1 MRETGR
7 AKAVWQLTPQTRH
20 YGLPSEFLIAD
31 IHSARQGRGMTTPI
45 QAGDI
50 LTVSWDNRPIRV
62 LQIDAIETFYDAEM
76 EEFGWVIAK
85 ARTAIYFRISTL
97 LLKESAS
104 VASSQSFSPK
114 EDKKYRPDLPMRLF
128 RHHGADWSDE
138 LSELTAL
145 EDDFSIPAQEVV
157 IIPFGAKGGA
167 TKPVK
172 LQTSDGGNLTLR
184 EIIEA
189 AHSAQQSK
197 CTDVKGVG
205 LYRSGFVGGVPSYYL
220 WGAVDRAG
228 HSG

>member
-1 MRETGR
+1 MIMRF
-7 AKAVWQLTPQTRH
+7 QT
-20 YGLPSEFLIAD
+20 
-31 IHSARQGRGMTTPI
+31 
-45 QAGDI
+45 GDI

-62 LQIDAIETFYDAEM
+62 LQTDAMETFYDAEM

-85 ARTAIYFRISTL
+85 ARAAIYYRTL
-97 LLKESAS
+97 TRLLEETAS
-104 VASSQSFSPK
+104 VASSQPFSPK
-114 EDKKYRPDLPMRLF
+114 EEKKYRPDLPMRLF
-128 RHHGADWSDE
+128 RHYDADWCDK

-145 EDDFSIPAQEVV
+145 EDDFSIPAHEVA

-172 LQTSDGGNLTLR
+172 LKISDGGSLTLR
-184 EIIEA
+184 KVIEA

-197 CTDVKGVG
+197 CVDVKGVG

-220 WGAVDRAG
+220 WGAADRAG